1 MITPLND
8 RVIVKR
14 NEEIEGEELM
24 ESGLYKPDNAK
35 EKPYTGLVIAVGS
48 GKVINNQFVKLDIV
62 VGDTVVFG
70 KYSGQ
75 EVEEDG
81 IKLLVLREEDIF
93 YKK

>member
-14 NEEIEGEELM
+14 NEEVEGEELM

-48 GKVINNQFVKLDIV
+48 GKVINNQFVKLDVV
-62 VGDTVVFG
+62 VGDTVTFS
-70 KYSGQ
+70 KYSGM
-75 EVEEDG
+75 EVERDG
-81 IKLLVLREEDIF
+81 LTLLVLREEDILF
-93 YKK
+93 KG